1 MDYDEVLATLKA
13 QANPTNAAGMN
24 RFGIR
29 PQTTVYGISVVELRK
44 FAKAIGKNHALALQL
59 WNSGVHEARIIAT
72 VIADPKQVTESQ
84 MDEWVRSFDSWDICD
99 QCCLNLFRRTPF
111 AHEKAVEWSAEEA
124 EFVKRAGFTLI
135 ATLAVHDKKAP
146 DSVLETYLPIIERE
160 AGDDRN
166 FVKKAVNWALRQI
179 GKRSPHL
186 NRLAIQAAE
195 HIQTQDSKAA
205 RWIAKDALRELQSEA
220 VQKKI
225 GGKA

>member
-44 FAKAIGKNHALALQL
+44 FAKTIGKNHALALQL

-72 VIADPKQVTESQ
+72 VIADPKQITESQ

-99 QCCLNLFRRTPF
+99 QCCLNLFRKTPF

-146 DSVLETYLPIIERE
+146 DSILEAYLPIIERE
-160 AGDDRN
+160 AGDERN

-179 GKRSPHL
+179 GKRNANL
-186 NRLAIQAAE
+186 NALAIQMAE
-195 HIQTQDSKAA
+195 RIQTQDSKAA

>member
-13 QANPTNAAGMN
+13 QANPTNVAGMK

-44 FAKAIGKNHALALQL
+44 FAKTIGKNHALALQL

-99 QCCLNLFRRTPF
+99 QCCINLFRKTPF

-146 DSVLETYLPIIERE
+146 DSILEAYLPIIERE
-160 AGDDRN
+160 AGDERN

-179 GKRSPHL
+179 GKRNLFL
-186 NRLAIQAAE
+186 NTVAIMSAE
-195 HIQTQDSKAA
+195 KIQKQDSKAA
-205 RWIAKDALRELQSEA
+205 RWIAKDALRELQSEGI
-220 VQKKI
+220 QKKI
-225 GGKA
+225 GRKA

>member
-13 QANPTNAAGMN
+13 QANPTNVAGMN

-44 FAKAIGKNHALALQL
+44 FAKTIGKNHALALQL

-72 VIADPKQVTESQ
+72 VIADPKQVTEAQ
-84 MDEWVRSFDSWDICD
+84 MGEWVQSFDSWDICD
-99 QCCLNLFRRTPF
+99 QCCLNLFRKTAF
-111 AHEKAVEWSAEEA
+111 AHAKAIEWSAQEA
-124 EFVKRAGFTLI
+124 EFVKRAGFTMM
-135 ATLAVHDKKAP
+135 ATLAVHDKKAA
-146 DSVLETYLPIIERE
+146 DDVLAAYLTIIERE
-160 AGDDRN
+160 AGDERN

-179 GKRSPHL
+179 GKRNANL
-186 NRLAIQAAE
+186 NTLAIQTSE
-195 HIQTQDSKAA
+195 HIQGQHSKAA

-225 GGKA
+225 GGKV